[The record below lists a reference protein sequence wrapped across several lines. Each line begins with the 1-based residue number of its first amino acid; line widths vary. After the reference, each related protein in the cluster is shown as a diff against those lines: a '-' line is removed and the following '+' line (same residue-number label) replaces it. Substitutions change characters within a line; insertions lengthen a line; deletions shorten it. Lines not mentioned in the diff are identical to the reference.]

1 MISMGI
7 SGAQQI
13 AASSAED
20 AAVDAR
26 NNGKLK
32 AHHRAQRQYDVTAN
46 LDNVQYLNDVQEQEN
61 QQDVLYTAL
70 LDQWSSDD
78 AELKKLFAKEDFAIE
93 DAIIKMHE
101 GSYAGTQTGGS
112 AARLAGKSAR
122 KAGMA
127 KSRALHNKMMAVDD
141 VNRTKQASWKQAK
154 DKSHALHQEVAFAPV
169 HGFRPAAPALES
181 KKSKAGLLLGLAG
194 TGLEGFKAF
203 KSNKAPKVLAD
214 GTEVAKGWADK
225 DIVGFDRYTGA
236 D

>member
-1 MISMGI
+1 MGI
-7 SGAQQI
+7 AGAQQV
-13 AASSAED
+13 AGSMAED

-78 AELKKLFAKEDFAIE
+78 AELKKLFAQQDFAIE
-93 DAIIKMHE
+93 DAIIAMHE
-101 GSYAGTQTGGS
+101 GSYAGTQTGGT

-127 KSRALHNKMMAVDD
+127 KSRALHSKMMAVDD
-141 VNRTKQASWKQAK
+141 INRTKQASWKQAK

-194 TGLEGFKAF
+194 SGFKAF
-203 KSNKAPKVLAD
+203 KQGKAN
-214 GTEVAKGWADK
+214 VAKKATMAEEGKTYNWARDA
-225 DIVGFDRYTGA
+225 DMDFDFSPYLGA
-236 D
+236 E

>member
-1 MISMGI
+1 MGI

-13 AASSAED
+13 VASSAED

-46 LDNVQYLNDVQEQEN
+46 LDNVQYLNDVQEQDN
-61 QQDVLYTAL
+61 QQDVVYQSLM
-70 LDQWSSDD
+70 DQWSADD
-78 AELKKLFAKEDFAIE
+78 AELKKLFAQQDFAIE
-93 DAIIKMHE
+93 DAIIAMHE

-112 AARLAGKSAR
+112 AARLAGASAR

-127 KSRALHNKMMAVDD
+127 KSRALHTKMMAVDN

-194 TGLEGFKAF
+194 SGLQGFKAY
-203 KSNKAPKVLAD
+203 KANKAPAVAGESKTWETAD
-214 GTEVAKGWADK
+214 MG
-225 DIVGFDRYTGA
+225 IF
-236 D
+236 

>member
-32 AHHRAQRQYDVTAN
+32 AHHRAQKQYDVTAN

-169 HGFRPAAPALES
+169 HGFRPAAPAMES

>member
-32 AHHRAQRQYDVTAN
+32 AHHRAQKQYDVTAN
-46 LDNVQYLNDVQEQEN
+46 LDNVQYLNDVQEQDG
-61 QQDVLYTAL
+61 QQDVLYQSL

-78 AELKKLFAKEDFAIE
+78 AELKSLFATQDFAIE
-93 DAIIKMHE
+93 DAIIAMHE

-112 AARLAGKSAR
+112 AARLAGASAR

-127 KSRALHNKMMAVDD
+127 KSRALHTKMMAVDN

-194 TGLEGFKAF
+194 TGLEGFQAF
-203 KSNKAPKVLAD
+203 KANTVEG
-214 GTEVAKGWADK
+214 GTAMGERQRVTMASL
-225 DIVGFDRYTGA
+225 
-236 D
+236 

>member
-46 LDNVQYLNDVQEQEN
+46 LDNVQYLNDVQEQDN
-61 QQDVLYTAL
+61 QQDVVYQSLM
-70 LDQWSSDD
+70 DQWSADD
-78 AELKKLFAKEDFAIE
+78 AELKKLFAQQDFAIE
-93 DAIIKMHE
+93 DAIIAMHE

-112 AARLAGKSAR
+112 AARLAGASAR

-127 KSRALHNKMMAVDD
+127 KSRALHTKMMAVDN

-194 TGLEGFKAF
+194 SGLQGFKAY
-203 KSNKAPKVLAD
+203 KANKAPAVAGESKTWETAD
-214 GTEVAKGWADK
+214 MG
-225 DIVGFDRYTGA
+225 IF
-236 D
+236 

>member
-1 MISMGI
+1 MGI
-7 SGAQQI
+7 AGAQQV
-13 AASSAED
+13 AGSMAED

-46 LDNVQYLNDVQEQEN
+46 LDNVQYLNDVQEQDN
-61 QQDVLYTAL
+61 QQDVLYQSL
-70 LDQWSSDD
+70 MDQWSSDD

-93 DAIIKMHE
+93 DAIIAMHE

-112 AARLAGKSAR
+112 AARLAGASAR

-127 KSRALHNKMMAVDD
+127 KSRALHSKMMAVDD
-141 VNRTKQASWKQAK
+141 INRTKQTSWKQAK

-194 TGLEGFKAF
+194 SGFKAF
-203 KSNKAPKVLAD
+203 KQGKAN
-214 GTEVAKGWADK
+214 VAKKATMAEEGKTYNWARDA
-225 DIVGFDRYTGA
+225 DMDFDFSPYLGA
-236 D
+236 E